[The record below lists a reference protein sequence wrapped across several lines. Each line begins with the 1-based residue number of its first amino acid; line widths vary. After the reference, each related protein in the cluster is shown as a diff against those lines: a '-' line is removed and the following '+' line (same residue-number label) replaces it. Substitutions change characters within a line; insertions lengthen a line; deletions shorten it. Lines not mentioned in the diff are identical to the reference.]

1 MKTRTISAFFMLLIF
16 IPILIAGGSWF
27 QLLIFIISLIG
38 ITEFLDIKNSKKEIP
53 NFIKFISYMLVSLI
67 ILFNINSNN
76 NVFMI
81 DYKIISALFLTLF
94 LPTVFYHE
102 RTKYSIN
109 DAFYLA
115 GGILFLGFSMSLI
128 INIRNIGLDIT
139 VYLFLIST
147 MTDTY
152 AYITGSLIGRN
163 KMLEAISPKKT
174 WEGFAG
180 GTFFGVLIPTV
191 YYHTVINPE
200 LPIVTLV
207 LITLFLSVLGQF
219 GDLFF
224 SSIKRYF
231 DKKDFSNLVPGHGGI
246 LDRFDSIIFV
256 ALGYILFMSIL

>member
-1 MKTRTISAFFMLLIF
+1 MLLIF